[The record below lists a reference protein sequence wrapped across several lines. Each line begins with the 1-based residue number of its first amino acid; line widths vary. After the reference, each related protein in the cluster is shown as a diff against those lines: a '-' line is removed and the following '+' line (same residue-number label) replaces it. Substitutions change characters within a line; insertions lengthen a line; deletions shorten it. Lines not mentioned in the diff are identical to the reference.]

1 MSCSCSSNSCDPAN
15 EPLPST
21 VDNFVTQFFG
31 EVTKTC
37 VDGQIVWELPCNL
50 DEGIPGYPRL
60 PNEGLACYFSRVLE
74 DISMGGGG
82 GGGGGPVD
90 ALLRSNNLSDLTNV
104 PTARTNLGLGTM
116 AVQNA
121 SNVNITGGTITN
133 AQIINPVITGLTL
146 NGATLVAPIISGA
159 VLSTSTFNGGTLV
172 SPTISGA
179 TITTPS
185 VAGGTISAATISGST
200 LTGATI
206 SSGTIGALP
215 ITGAS
220 ISGGT
225 ITGASVKALPA
236 PVLPDDAATKAY
248 ADAAASGL
256 SILSPVRTA
265 TTGSNVTLAGGAPDT
280 LDTLPLVIGDR
291 ILVKDQTNAIQ
302 NGVYEV
308 QTVGTGSNGTWVRTT
323 DADTTGELITGS
335 YVYVNSGSANASSS
349 YVVTTTGTI
358 TIGTTPITW
367 TKYFSVGA
375 ISFSSI
381 TGTIVAGQ
389 IGSVNAGSIIGSITA
404 GQIGSVNAGSI
415 TGSIS
420 AGQIGSVNANSI
432 TGVIA
437 ASQIGSVNASVIQGA
452 INASQISSINASA
465 IIGTIGAS
473 QITSVNASSIL
484 GLINSTQIGSV
495 NATTIVGGIT
505 ASQINNVNATTI
517 VGSISSGQIGSVN
530 ATSITGVIVGAQL
543 TDQILNTQRLIAS
556 DISVVRRLSTL
567 PSLPDTNYPLGA
579 LVLNT
584 TNKTLYQNV
593 ANSWSLVTSSSAVT
607 GTLTANDI
615 ASVNASSITGLII
628 ASQISSVSAS
638 SITGTIQASQIG
650 SISATSIT
658 GTLNASQIA
667 TVNASSLVGGI
678 SSTQI
683 TSVDATT
690 ITGGITASQITS
702 VNGSAIT
709 GGISATTITGGI
721 TASQITSVNASSI
734 TGSIAATQIGS
745 VNATSIAGQINSSQ
759 IQSVNAGTI
768 TVGTLVDSQIATV
781 GAGKIISGTIAA
793 QEIILSNSASSI
805 LRSDN
810 YVSGLSGWRIS
821 GDGNGEFNNLTV
833 RGLVSASQIDHA
845 CLFIRP
851 PADPT
856 EGGQIFLQMPVG
868 VAGAWAMDVSNNDL
882 RLFIEGNPSLAG
894 AHMLQL
900 AGDLRLDQ
908 DTYGGGDLFA
918 YNVYITGFGFGDF
931 TTFSSRQFKE
941 NDVPITGALDK
952 VTQLVPVDFDWKSD
966 SPFKAG
972 KHDVGLIAEDVEKIF
987 PQLVARDEHGRPA
1000 VNYAKLSV
1008 YLLAAIK
1015 ELNAKL

>member
-1 MSCSCSSNSCDPAN
+1 MSCSCNSCDPDH

-74 DISMGGGG
+74 DISMGGGGG

-265 TTGSNVTLAGGAPDT
+265 TTGSNITLAGGAPDT

-323 DADTTGELITGS
+323 DADTTGELVTGT

-349 YVVTTTGTI
+349 YVITTTGTI

-389 IGSVNAGSIIGSITA
+389 IGSVNAGTIIGSITA

-452 INASQISSINASA
+452 ITASQISSINASA
-465 IIGTIGAS
+465 IIGAISAS

-495 NATTIVGGIT
+495 SATTIVGGIT

-517 VGSISSGQIGSVN
+517 VGAISAGQIGSVS

-567 PSLPDTNYPLGA
+567 PSLPDANYPLGA

-721 TASQITSVNASSI
+721 TASQITSVNASAI

-793 QEIILSNSASSI
+793 QEIVLSNSLSSI

-810 YVSGLSGWRIS
+810 YVAGTSGWQIRGN
-821 GDGNGEFNNLTV
+821 GDGEFNNITV
-833 RGLVSASQIDHA
+833 RGLLAASQIDHA

-851 PADPT
+851 PSGN
-856 EGGQIFLQMPVG
+856 EGGQIFLEMPTG
-868 VAGAWAMDVSNNDL
+868 VLGNWAMDVDSNNDL
-882 RLFIEGNPSLAG
+882 RFFIEGNAPLAG
-894 AHMLQL
+894 VQSVKVY
-900 AGDLRLDQ
+900 GDLQVLPDVS
-908 DTYGGGDLFA
+908 GGGDIYA
-918 YNVYITGFGFGDF
+918 TNITISGFGYGDF

-941 NDVPITGALDK
+941 NDAPITGALDK
-952 VTQLVPVDFDWKSD
+952 VVQLVPVNFDWKSD

-972 KHDVGLIAEDVEKIF
+972 QHDVGLIAEDVEKLF
-987 PQLVARDEHGRPA
+987 PQLVARDEQGRPA